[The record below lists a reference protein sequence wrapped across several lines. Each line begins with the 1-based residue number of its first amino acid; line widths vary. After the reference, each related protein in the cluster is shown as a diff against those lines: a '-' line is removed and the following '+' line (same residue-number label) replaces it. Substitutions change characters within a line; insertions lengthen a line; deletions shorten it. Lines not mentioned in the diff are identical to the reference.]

1 MNSFNPD
8 TEKKLQKFVQ
18 EKRAMKKAVRGTG
31 ALRLVAVF
39 DADGTLWRGDAGE
52 SFFKFQLANQMLT
65 PEYTWQK
72 YIDEV
77 TSGDKVKAYTSLAT
91 ANAGKSE
98 KDLLQVCR
106 LFFRTNMKASIFSAM
121 KALVNELKFAGF
133 EVWVVSASPSFIVE
147 AGALEMGIEPSRV
160 IAVRPQVENGIIQD
174 KLAYPAPYREKK
186 VDAIENLIKTKPIFA
201 AGNTA
206 WDQYMMKEALEMALA
221 IRSEKEGEPNFE
233 SEQELYQTALSLNG
247 KNSVTWLTQEF

>member
-1 MNSFNPD
+1 MNSFD
-8 TEKKLQKFVQ
+8 LEVEKKLQKFVQ
-18 EKRAMKKAVRGTG
+18 DKRAQKKAVRNTG

-52 SFFKFQLANQMLT
+52 SFFKFQIANKMI
-65 PEYTWQK
+65 PAEYTWNR
-72 YIDEV
+72 YHHEN
-77 TSGDKVKAYTSLAT
+77 TSGDKIKAYTSLAT

-106 LFFRTNMKASIFSAM
+106 LFFRTNMKKDIFIAM

-160 IAVRPQVENGIIQD
+160 IAVRAKVENGIIQNE
-174 KLAYPAPYREKK
+174 LAYPAPYREKK
-186 VDAIENLIKTKPIFA
+186 VDAIENIIKTKPVFA

-206 WDQYMMKEALEMALA
+206 WDQYMMREALEMTLA
-221 IRSEKEGEPNFE
+221 IRSENEGDPNYE
-233 SEQELYQTALSLNG
+233 SEMELFKAAKELDG
-247 KNSVTWLTQEF
+247 KNSITWLTQKF